1 MTPGVARFGLLTFAL
16 LTGALATNMFVLQ
29 PPVRLARGFDA
40 PASSQVPGPD
50 AAGAGAVVEPLETGT
65 LKPPGQTSDR
75 SDLTRAIQRELK
87 AKGYEAGAVDGVAG
101 LVTRGAIM
109 AFASDT
115 ALPLTAEPRE
125 GLLQALLLGSAQARA
140 PGAAADTA
148 PGPEAVRVIEA
159 VQRALNHLGYLRS
172 APDGRLNDETRRA
185 IRRFEADRK
194 LAETGRISGEL
205 IAKLAAVAGE
215 ALRTAQQ

>member
-1 MTPGVARFGLLTFAL
+1 MTPRVARFGLLAFVL

-109 AFASDT
+109 AFESDT

-148 PGPEAVRVIEA
+148 PDPEAARVIES